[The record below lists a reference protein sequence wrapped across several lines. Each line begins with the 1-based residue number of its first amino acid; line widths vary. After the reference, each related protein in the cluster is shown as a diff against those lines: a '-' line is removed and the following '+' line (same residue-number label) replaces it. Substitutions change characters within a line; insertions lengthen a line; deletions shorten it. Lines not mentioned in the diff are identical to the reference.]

1 MIIRLMEEADLQ
13 QAAKV
18 HQQAFVRQQRSY
30 EWIKCN
36 FNAAPRFLSFVAELN
51 DEVVGYIVWGQKSG
65 FRPEVI
71 LELEQ
76 LAVLPS
82 HHNQGIAT
90 QLITL
95 SLPQVKKLLAEQGSK
110 LKHIMVN
117 TRADN
122 YAQQIYQKLL
132 GAEVEMTIKSL
143 YSADEVFMIA
153 RNVCPD

>member
-1 MIIRLMEEADLQ
+1 MIIRLMVASDLE

-18 HQQAFVRQQRSY
+18 HQLAFIRQQRSY

-36 FNAAPRFLSFVAELN
+36 FDAAPRFLNFVAESN
-51 DEVVGYIVWGQKSG
+51 GEVVGYIVWGQKSG

-76 LAVLPS
+76 LAVLPFY
-82 HHNQGIAT
+82 HNQGIAT
-90 QLITL
+90 QLIMK
-95 SLPQVKKLLAEQGSK
+95 SLPQVKVLLSQKESR

-122 YAQQIYQKLL
+122 YAQKMYQKLL
-132 GAEVEMTIKSL
+132 GAEVEMIIKSL
-143 YSADEVFMIA
+143 YSADEVFMVA
-153 RNVCPD
+153 RNISPD